1 MLNSTI
7 LEVIIGL
14 VFLYLI
20 FSLLATFVNEIIS
33 TFFKLRANHLKN
45 SIKHMLDNDTEE
57 GKKLFKE
64 FYDHP
69 LIQSFVK
76 KKGKGFP
83 SYIDPKKFAKVIIDI
98 YEKSKDEKTQDDI
111 KSIIENLPNSNYLKH
126 LLDNYNK
133 GVQKIEDLEK
143 SIEEWFNSVMERT
156 SGWYNRNIKK
166 LTLLTALIIAIAFN
180 FDTIHV
186 FQRLSKDSNARTQLV
201 MHAENSIDKYARYVE
216 KDTLNIESDSLLVE
230 KMDSLKNE
238 INNIIGEEIS
248 SAEQMAG
255 LGWEKGECKTTLKT
269 CWSSAFLIKLL
280 GWILTAMA
288 ISLGAPFWFDLL
300 DKIMKLRGTG
310 KQEKIPTVKN

>member
-1 MLNSTI
+1 MLNSAI

-20 FSLLATFVNEIIS
+20 FSLLATIVNEIIS
-33 TFFKLRANHLKN
+33 TFFKLRANHLKSAIQN
-45 SIKHMLDNDTEE
+45 ILDNDTEE

-83 SYIDPKKFAKVIIDI
+83 SYIDPKKFAKIIIEI
-98 YEKSKDEKTQDDI
+98 YEKSKDEDTQNEI
-111 KSIIENLPNSNYLKH
+111 KSIIENLPKSNYLKH
-126 LLDNYNK
+126 LIDKYNK
-133 GVQKIEDLEK
+133 GAQKIEDLEK
-143 SIEEWFNSVMERT
+143 SIEDWFNSVMERT

-186 FQRLSKDSNARTQLV
+186 FQRLLKDSNARTELV
-201 MHAENSIDKYARYVE
+201 MHAENSIDKYAGYVE
-216 KDTLNIESDSLLVE
+216 KDTSKIESDSLLIE

-238 INNIIGEEIS
+238 INHIIGEEIS
-248 SAEQMAG
+248 SVKQMAG
-255 LGWEKGECKTTLKT
+255 LGWEKGECKTSLKN
-269 CWSSAFLIKLL
+269 CWSAAFLIKLI
-280 GWILTAMA
+280 GWVLTAMA

-300 DKIMKLRGTG
+300 DKVMKLRGTG
-310 KQEKIPTVKN
+310 KQEKIPNATN

>member
-20 FSLLATFVNEIIS
+20 FSLLATFTNEIIS

-64 FYDHP
+64 FNDHP

-83 SYIDPKKFAKVIIDI
+83 SYIEPKKFAKIIIDI
-98 YEKSKDEKTQDDI
+98 YEKSKDEDTQNDI
-111 KSIIENLPNSNYLKH
+111 KSLIENLPKSNYLKH
-126 LLDNYNK
+126 LLEKYNK

-143 SIEEWFNSVMERT
+143 DIEEWFNSVMDRT

-166 LTLLTALIIAIAFN
+166 LTLVTALIIAIAFN

-186 FQRLSKDSNARTQLV
+186 YQRLSKDSNARTELV
-201 MHAENSIDKYARYVE
+201 MHAENSIDKYAGYVK
-216 KDTLNIESDSLLVE
+216 KDTLNIESDTLLVE

-238 INNIIGEEIS
+238 INHIIGEEIS
-248 SAEQMAG
+248 SVEQMAG
-255 LGWEKGECKTTLKT
+255 LGWEKGEFKTTFKNM
-269 CWSSAFLIKLL
+269 WSSAFLITLI

-300 DKIMKLRGTG
+300 NKVMKLRGTG
-310 KQEKIPTVKN
+310 KQEKLPDAKN

>member
-33 TFFKLRANHLKN
+33 TFFKLRANHLK
-45 SIKHMLDNDTEE
+45 SAIKNMLDNDTEE
-57 GKKLFKE
+57 GEKLFKE

-83 SYIDPKKFAKVIIDI
+83 SYLEPKKFAKVIIDI
-98 YEKSKDEKTQDDI
+98 YEKSKDEDIQNDI
-111 KSIIENLPNSNYLKH
+111 KSIIENLPKSNYLKH

-143 SIEEWFNSVMERT
+143 NIEEWFNSVMDRT

-186 FQRLSKDSNARTQLV
+186 YQRLSKDSNSRTELV
-201 MHAENSIDKYARYVE
+201 LLAENNIDKYAEYVK
-216 KDTLNIESDSLLVE
+216 KDTVNRESDTLLLVE
-230 KMDSLKNE
+230 MNKLKT
-238 INNIIGEEIS
+238 NIKTIIDEEVNSI
-248 SAEQMAG
+248 EQMAG
-255 LGWEKGECKTTLKT
+255 LGWEKGECKTTLKN

-280 GWILTAMA
+280 GWVLTAMA

-310 KQEKIPTVKN
+310 KQEKITT

>member
-20 FSLLATFVNEIIS
+20 FSLLATFINEIIS

-45 SIKHMLDNDTEE
+45 SIKHMLDNDSEE
-57 GKKLFKE
+57 GKKLFEE
-64 FYDHP
+64 FNNHP

-83 SYIDPKKFAKVIIDI
+83 SYIEPKKFAKVIIDI
-98 YEKSKDEKTQDDI
+98 YEKSKDENTQDDI

-126 LLDNYNK
+126 LLDKYNK
-133 GVQKIEDLEK
+133 GVQKVEDLEK
-143 SIEEWFNSVMERT
+143 NIEEWFNSVMERT

-186 FQRLSKDSNARTQLV
+186 YQRLSKDSNSRTELV
-201 MHAENSIDKYARYVE
+201 LLAENNIDKYAEYVK
-216 KDTLNIESDSLLVE
+216 KDTVNSESDTLLLVE
-230 KMDSLKNE
+230 MNKLKT
-238 INNIIGEEIS
+238 NIKTIIDEEVNSI
-248 SAEQMAG
+248 EQMAG
-255 LGWEKGECKTTLKT
+255 LGWEKGECKTTLKN
-269 CWSSAFLIKLL
+269 CWSSNFLIKFI

-300 DKIMKLRGTG
+300 NKVMKLRGTG
-310 KQEKIPTVKN
+310 KQEELPTAKK

>member
-14 VFLYLI
+14 IFLYLI

-33 TFFKLRANHLKN
+33 TFFKLRANHLK
-45 SIKHMLDNDTEE
+45 SAIKNMLDNDDPE

-83 SYIDPKKFAKVIIDI
+83 SYLEPKKFAKVIIDI
-98 YEKSKDEKTQDDI
+98 YEKRKDENTQNEI
-111 KSIIENLPNSNYLKH
+111 KSIIENLPKSNYLRH
-126 LLDNYNK
+126 LVDNYNK

-143 SIEEWFNSVMERT
+143 SIEDWFNSVMDRT

-166 LTLLTALIIAIAFN
+166 LTLLTAFIIAIAFN

-186 FQRLSKDSNARTQLV
+186 YQRLSKDSNARTELV
-201 MHAENSIDKYARYVE
+201 MHAENSIDKYAGYVE
-216 KDTLNIESDSLLVE
+216 KDTSNIESDALLVE

-238 INNIIGEEIS
+238 INHIIGEEIS
-248 SAEQMAG
+248 SIEQMAG
-255 LGWEKGECKTTLKT
+255 LGWEKGECKTTLKKI
-269 CWSSAFLIKLL
+269 WSFDFVIKLI
-280 GWILTAMA
+280 GWVLTAMA

-310 KQEKIPTVKN
+310 KREKAKEA